1 MTLSSKT
8 CLALFCLLFPLFLG
22 AQVEIKVISGT
33 KDLPEAFSTIWR
45 KGDFLVMDGN
55 VLALVGGSS
64 RPMKSMLNY
73 PAPDAMGSILGLVPA
88 GKGLVNDLNIG
99 APVVRVKGRT
109 GYLAYASIKPL
120 KAQDAGQDVRLEA
133 STVYA
138 GESGEKADIRTT
150 YAFSPGAGTI
160 ELASVLTNSGP
171 TEITDLGYSL
181 YFGPH
186 SYYSFSP
193 YDKEKAPDL
202 NFRVYQKKGLY
213 VGWINFNP
221 IEEEE
226 APLPGSLPA
235 GSSFEVRYTLLV
247 DARGGSL
254 LERIFGILK
263 KDTRPAS
270 FQFEDFPDG
279 LMEIVVQDAFSSSV
293 YFRSFMRDA
302 TSCEVPLPEGTYRVT
317 ANVFPAV
324 SEKLFAVG
332 RPNDGNVCV
341 LKNPHLGT
349 IKVRIRDSQGAF
361 VPGKVTF
368 IGLDPTRTP
377 YFEPDDPTETGRKHE
392 RSKNSRYPDEEG
404 TEVRVA
410 AGSYLIFA
418 SRGPESTMDQKV
430 VEVLEDRVLDLE
442 FRVDK
447 VVDTRGF
454 VSLDPH
460 LHTINS
466 DSSVRILDR
475 LRSIVA
481 EGVDLA
487 VATDHNYITDYL
499 PTLKKLGLDRWL
511 AVLPGEEVTPRD
523 DYIHFN
529 VYPFPY
535 QENEANH
542 GAVSPVADR
551 VSALFRGARAK
562 APGALFQ
569 VNHPRA
575 EDLGYFNNARLDRES
590 AAFSAENFDTGFDLL
605 EVMNGPAFFAANDE
619 AVEDWLHLL
628 DRGFYYPI
636 TGSSDSHSA
645 DGQEPGYSRVYI
657 RYEGEK
663 GERLDW
669 SKVAGALKGGR
680 AFVTN
685 GPFVEFTA
693 NSRYTCGDTFTDKSG
708 RIDLKIKVR
717 SAPWVAVDEV
727 RIIVNGQRRFILPV
741 KASDLSVVK
750 FSDGL
755 SFTVDRDSTIEVE
768 VLGNRSLFPVVQQA
782 AASGTADEAALPYA
796 LTNPVFVD
804 VDGNGRCDAPLPHEI
819 VRKPADE
826 IKKAQAEQ

>member
-1 MTLSSKT
+1 MSLSSKT
-8 CLALFCLLFPLFLG
+8 CLALVCLLFPLFLN
-22 AQVEIKVISGT
+22 AQVEVRVISGNE
-33 KDLPEAFSTIWR
+33 DLPEAFSAIWK
-45 KGDFLVMDGN
+45 KGDFLVADGN

-99 APVVRVKGRT
+99 APVLRIKGRT
-109 GYLAYASIKPL
+109 EYLAYASIKPL
-120 KAQDAGQDVRLEA
+120 TARDTGKDVRLEA
-133 STVYA
+133 SAVYA
-138 GESGEKADIRTT
+138 GKAGEKADVRTT
-150 YAFSPGAGTI
+150 YVFSPGTGRI

-171 TEITDLGYSL
+171 AAITDLGYSL
-181 YFGPH
+181 YFGPN
-186 SYYSFSP
+186 SSYSFSP

-213 VGWINFNP
+213 VGWIDLNP
-221 IEEEE
+221 VEEEE
-226 APLPGSLPA
+226 TPLPGSLPP
-235 GSSFEVRYTLLV
+235 GGSFEVRYKLLV
-247 DARGGSL
+247 DARGRSL
-254 LERIFGILK
+254 LERIFDILK

-270 FQFEDFPDG
+270 FLFKDFPGG
-279 LMEIVVQDAFSSSV
+279 LMEIIVQDAFSSSV

-302 TSCEVPLPEGTYRVT
+302 ASCEVPLPEGTYRVR
-317 ANVFPAV
+317 ANIFPAV

-341 LKNPHLGT
+341 LENPRLGT
-349 IKVRIRDSQGAF
+349 IKVRIRDTQGAY

-377 YFEPDDPTETGRKHE
+377 YFEPDDPTETGRSYE
-392 RSKNSRYPDEEG
+392 RFKNSRYPKQDG
-404 TEVRVA
+404 TEVRVT
-410 AGSYLIFA
+410 AGNYLIFA
-418 SRGPESTMDQKV
+418 SRGPESTMDLKV
-430 VEVLEDRVLDLE
+430 VEVLEDRVLELE

-447 VVDTRGF
+447 VVETRGF
-454 VSLDPH
+454 ISLDPH

-466 DSSVRILDR
+466 DSSVRIPER

-487 VATDHNYITDYL
+487 LATDHNYVTDYL

-523 DYIHFN
+523 FYIHFN

-535 QENEANH
+535 EENEANH

-551 VSALFRGARAK
+551 VSALFQAARAK
-562 APGALFQ
+562 APGALLQ
-569 VNHPRA
+569 VNHPRSG
-575 EDLGYFNNARLDRES
+575 DLGYFNNARLDRES
-590 AAFSAENFDTGFDLL
+590 AAFSAEDFDTGFDLL

-619 AVEDWLHLL
+619 AVEDWFHLL

-669 SKVAGALKGGR
+669 NTVAGALKRGR

-693 NSRYTCGDTFTDKSG
+693 NGRYACGDTFTDKSG
-708 RIDLKIKVR
+708 KVDLKVKVR

-727 RIIVNGQRRFILPV
+727 RIIVNGERKFILPV
-741 KASDLSVVK
+741 KADERSVVK

-755 SFTVDRDSTIEVE
+755 SFTVDRDSTIAVE
-768 VLGNRSLFPVVQQA
+768 VLGKRSLFPVVQQA
-782 AASGTADEAALPYA
+782 AASGTADDAALPYA
-796 LTNPVFVD
+796 LTNPIFVD
-804 VDGNGRCDAPLPHEI
+804 VDGNGRYDAPLPHVI
-819 VRKPADE
+819 NGKPADE
-826 IKKAQAEQ
+826 IEKAQTEK